1 MSRDVFEQ
9 WYVVNAFDYEKNP
22 IGSRQCSLQWQAWQ
36 AATKAA
42 KPKWIPYSEGDVVED
57 GWHLITDIG
66 NQSGIID
73 VDICEYVGNWRNY
86 RDCTVTAYMP
96 LPAPFVPEVSE

>member
-42 KPKWIPYSEGDVVED
+42 ESKWA
-57 GWHLITDIG
+57 
-66 NQSGIID
+66 D
-73 VDICEYVGNWRNY
+73 VDGLAVRIYNAALDG
-86 RDCTVTAYMP
+86 RDDRDSIARIQN
-96 LPAPFVPEVSE
+96 LLGGGDA